1 MGKQTTSPVEFRYSR
16 AVKKGRTQKYKGS
29 ENLRQGDELFN
40 DASSRIGAS
49 TMVDGNILR
58 KTINSYRHWLKF
70 LQLALELEEQGAVLL
85 YKKKEHE
92 IKVDRSMY
100 VGWDIDTI
108 IGKKFDTWFLS
119 RNENHRELFLT
130 DISRILSSKNK
141 VSNDKSKVT
150 IEFDGT
156 RRLQDVIKELKRINS
171 EYNLFSGQS
180 DGSKSQY
187 TVNGRVIDSVLQN
200 RYNAL
205 VLKLEGKLTNKE
217 ILTSPHQYIRA
228 TSKSQK
234 GYSTQRIEDGTSH
247 ENTAY
252 DNRSIAEQKL
262 YADEKLK
269 FEGKKLEPNWAY
281 TIHELINGSS
291 STLGAKQI
299 LLSVCDGY
307 FLKHP
312 TKTYDE

>member
-1 MGKQTTSPVEFRYSR
+1 MAKQTTTPVEFQYSR
-16 AVKKGRTQKYKGS
+16 AVKKGRIAKYKGS

-40 DASSRIGAS
+40 DASSRISAS

-58 KTINSYRHWLKF
+58 KTINSYRHWFKF
-70 LQLALELEEQGAVLL
+70 LQLTLELEEQDAVLI
-85 YKKKEHE
+85 YKKKEHK

-100 VGWDIDTI
+100 VGWDIDKI
-108 IGKKFDTWFLS
+108 VSKKFDTWFLK
-119 RNENHRELFLT
+119 ENHKELFLT
-130 DISRILSSKNK
+130 DISKILSSRDK

-171 EYNLFSGQS
+171 EHNLFSGLS
-180 DGSKSQY
+180 DGSTSQY

-205 VLKLEGKLTNKE
+205 VLKLEGKMTNKE
-217 ILTSPHQYIRA
+217 ILTSEHQYIRA

-234 GYSTQRIEDGTSH
+234 GYSTQRIADGTSN
-247 ENTAY
+247 ENNAY
-252 DNRSIAEQKL
+252 DNRSIAEQRL

-269 FEGKKLEPNWAY
+269 FTREIEPNWAY

-299 LLSVCDGY
+299 LLSVADGY

>member
-1 MGKQTTSPVEFRYSR
+1 MARQTTSPVKFKYSR
-16 AVKKGRTQKYKGS
+16 AVKKGRIAKYKGS

-58 KTINSYRHWLKF
+58 KTINSYRHWYKF
-70 LQLALELEEQGAVLL
+70 LTICLELESQDAVLI
-85 YKKKEHE
+85 YKKKEHK

-100 VGWDIDTI
+100 GGWDIDSI
-108 IGKKFDTWFLS
+108 VGKKFDNWFLK
-119 RNENHRELFLT
+119 ENHKELFLT
-130 DISRILSSKNK
+130 DISRILSSRNK
-141 VSNDKSKVT
+141 VSKDENKVT
-150 IEFDGT
+150 IEFDRT

-171 EYNLFSGQS
+171 EHSLFTGQS
-180 DGSKSQY
+180 DGTKYQFA
-187 TVNGRVIDSVLQN
+187 VNGRVIDSVLQN

-205 VLKLEGKLTNKE
+205 VLKLEGKMTNKE
-217 ILTSPHQYIRA
+217 ILTSEHQYIRA

-234 GYSTQRIEDGTSH
+234 GYAIQRIEDGTSA
-247 ENTAY
+247 ENQAY
-252 DNRSIAEQKL
+252 DDRSLAEQRVF
-262 YADEKLK
+262 ADEPLIFDGGRKA
-269 FEGKKLEPNWAY
+269 EPNWAY

-299 LLSVCDGY
+299 LLSVADGY

-312 TKTYDE
+312 TKTYL